1 MRTPA
6 PSYSPLKNNKGSIN
20 QTTRHLPI
28 KGTIYISEVLTDKDG
43 IETFDV
49 KANRRSMTQYGESW
63 ETAYIEEDWR
73 NRHDRLQPFV
83 DWIVDG
89 SAVTTASQLK
99 DLTGYLRQYLCTSV
113 ETTKKDE
120 DETSFDVT
128 KVGAAIDRRDTL
140 EEKFGFFKAGK
151 GTSKD
156 AKETKQLL
164 IVVEVDL
171 QKWQAARK
179 KVQADR
185 AAREVADRTA
195 KEAEGRARRAI
206 EYRRQQQLD
215 QEENRRW
222 EREALA
228 ARRDE
233 VVDRD
238 NDAVPVKPEW
248 LLAEVD
254 PNNPPELIDLSSPR
268 KIRPTRVHPQ
278 TPATDRSIVLSIE
291 QQAKRLSLEYS
302 GQRAIRNEVAQE
314 KSPVRKRQT
323 SSGEELSELDSADL
337 LELPDPSP
345 SPEKRLQNTTSEGS
359 TKAGQGSKSKVPK
372 RRKVINKAPTT
383 RPEHGYETRRSAGQ
397 RK

>member
-1 MRTPA
+1 MAPESLRPRSSQPPEQQPSQQPSDSPAQRFGAIPQVAQQQRALGYKQAQPPAVTAGSKPVSMRTPA

-254 PNNPPELIDLSSPR
+254 PNNPPELIDLSSPC
-268 KIRPTRVHPQ
+268 
-278 TPATDRSIVLSIE
+278 
-291 QQAKRLSLEYS
+291 
-302 GQRAIRNEVAQE
+302 
-314 KSPVRKRQT
+314 
-323 SSGEELSELDSADL
+323 L
-337 LELPDPSP
+337 LYTSP
-345 SPEKRLQNTTSEGS
+345 SPRDGLLSRMPS
-359 TKAGQGSKSKVPK
+359 
-372 RRKVINKAPTT
+372 
-383 RPEHGYETRRSAGQ
+383 SA
-397 RK
+397 